1 MAVIPPLPTV
11 VTTAVPWHFGQ
22 LHAYE
27 SVIAMLLAFGP
38 FLILAVVI
46 VLRRREDDEDD
57 LSAPGK

>member
-1 MAVIPPLPTV
+1 MAVISSLSA
-11 VTTAVPWHFGQ
+11 AVPAVVAWHFGQ

-27 SVIAMLLAFGP
+27 SAIALLLAFGP

-57 LSAPGK
+57 LSAPHE

>member
-1 MAVIPPLPTV
+1 MISSVPAVVL
-11 VTTAVPWHFGQ
+11 WHFGQ

-27 SVIAMLLAFGP
+27 SAIALLLAFGP

-57 LSAPGK
+57 LPAPHE

>member
-1 MAVIPPLPTV
+1 MISSVPAAV
-11 VTTAVPWHFGQ
+11 TAVVLWHFGQ

-27 SVIAMLLAFGP
+27 SAIALLLAFGP

-57 LSAPGK
+57 LPAPHE